1 MRLLIDTHLLIW
13 AADGIERLSAEAIEL
28 MGDPENV
35 LIFSVASIWEVA
47 IKQTLSRS
55 DFSADASLMRRGLL
69 ESGYEELPINAAH
82 AIAVA
87 NLPGIHNDPFDR
99 MLIAQAGTEGLL
111 LLTAD
116 RRLAAYPGPV
126 RLV

>member
-13 AADGIERLSAEAIEL
+13 AAEGPERLSAEAVT
-28 MGDPENV
+28 MMADQDNV
-35 LIFSVASIWEVA
+35 LVFSVASLWEVA
-47 IKQTLSRS
+47 IKQTLNRP
-55 DFSADASLMRRGLL
+55 DFSVDASLFRHGLVQ
-69 ESGYEELPINAAH
+69 SGYEELTINAAH

-87 NLPGIHNDPFDR
+87 GLPSIHNDPFDR
-99 MLIAQAGTEGLL
+99 MLIAQARTEGLL

-116 RRLAAYPGPV
+116 RRLASYPGPI

>member
-13 AADGIERLSAEAIEL
+13 AAEGPERLSAEAVT
-28 MGDPENV
+28 MMADQDNV
-35 LIFSVASIWEVA
+35 LVFSVASIWEVA
-47 IKQTLSRS
+47 IKQTLNRP
-55 DFSADASLMRRGLL
+55 DFSVDASLFRRGLVQ
-69 ESGYEELPINAAH
+69 SGYEELTINAAH

-87 NLPGIHNDPFDR
+87 GLPSIHNDPFDR
-99 MLIAQAGTEGLL
+99 MLVAQARTEGLL

-116 RRLAAYPGPV
+116 RRLASYPGPI

>member
-13 AADGIERLSAEAIEL
+13 AAEGIERLSAEAVKL
-28 MGDPENV
+28 MGDQDNV
-35 LIFSVASIWEVA
+35 LVFSAASIWEVA
-47 IKQTLSRS
+47 IKQALNRQ
-55 DFSADASLMRRGLL
+55 DFSVDASLLRRGLI
-69 ESGYEELPINAAH
+69 ESGYEELPIAAAH

-87 NLPGIHNDPFDR
+87 DLPGIHNDPFDR
-99 MLIAQAGTEGLL
+99 MLIAQARTEGLL

-116 RRLAAYPGPV
+116 RRLASYPGPI

>member
-13 AADGIERLSAEAIEL
+13 AAEGPERLSAEAIKL
-28 MGDPENV
+28 MGDQDNV

-47 IKQTLSRS
+47 VKQSLNRH

-69 ESGYEELPINAAH
+69 ESGYEELPIDAAH

-87 NLPGIHNDPFDR
+87 DLPGIHNDPFDR
-99 MLIAQAGTEGLL
+99 MLVAQARTEGLL

-116 RRLAAYPGPV
+116 RRLASYPGSIQ
-126 RLV
+126 LV

>member
-13 AADGIERLSAEAIEL
+13 AAEGIERLSAEAVKL
-28 MGDPENV
+28 MGDQDNV
-35 LIFSVASIWEVA
+35 LVFSAASIWEVA
-47 IKQTLSRS
+47 IKHALNRQ
-55 DFSADASLMRRGLL
+55 DFSVDASLLRRGLI
-69 ESGYEELPINAAH
+69 ESGYEELPIAAAH

-87 NLPGIHNDPFDR
+87 DLPGIHNDPFDR
-99 MLIAQAGTEGLL
+99 MLIAQARTEGLL

-116 RRLAAYPGPV
+116 RRLASYPGPI

>member
-13 AADGIERLSAEAIEL
+13 AAEGPERLSAEAFSL
-28 MGDPENV
+28 MADPDNLLV
-35 LIFSVASIWEVA
+35 FSAASIWEIA
-47 IKQTLSRS
+47 IKQTLKRR
-55 DFSADASLMRRGLL
+55 DFSADASLIRGGLI
-69 ESGYEELPINAAH
+69 ESGYEELAISAAH

-87 NLPGIHNDPFDR
+87 GLPSIHTDPFDR
-99 MLIAQAGTEGLL
+99 MLVAQAQSEGLL

-116 RRLAAYPGPV
+116 QRLASYPGPI

>member
-13 AADGIERLSAEAIEL
+13 AAEGIERLSAEAVKL
-28 MGDPENV
+28 MGDQDNV
-35 LIFSVASIWEVA
+35 LVFSAASSWEVA
-47 IKQTLSRS
+47 IKHALNRQ
-55 DFSADASLMRRGLL
+55 DFSVDASLLRRGLI
-69 ESGYEELPINAAH
+69 ESGYEELPIAAAH

-87 NLPGIHNDPFDR
+87 DLPGIHNDPFDR
-99 MLIAQAGTEGLL
+99 MLIAQARTEGLL

-116 RRLAAYPGPV
+116 RRLASYPGPI

>member
-13 AADGIERLSAEAIEL
+13 AAEGPECLSAEAFSL
-28 MGDPENV
+28 MADPDNLLV
-35 LIFSVASIWEVA
+35 FSAASIWEIA
-47 IKQTLSRS
+47 IKQTLNRR
-55 DFSADASLMRRGLL
+55 DFSADASLIRGGLI
-69 ESGYEELPINAAH
+69 ESGYEELAISAAH

-87 NLPGIHNDPFDR
+87 GLPSIHADPFDR
-99 MLIAQAGTEGLL
+99 MLVAQAQTEGLL

-116 RRLAAYPGPV
+116 QRLASYSGPI